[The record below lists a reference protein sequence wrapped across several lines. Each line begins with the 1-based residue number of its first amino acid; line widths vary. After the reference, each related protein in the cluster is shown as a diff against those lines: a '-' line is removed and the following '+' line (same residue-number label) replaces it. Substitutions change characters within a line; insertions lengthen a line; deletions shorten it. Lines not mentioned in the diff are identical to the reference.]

1 MNMGLKKQ
9 AKKNR
14 AEANTHQIPDAGK
27 NMQYDLYKSP
37 LLRVYTE
44 IEDGHMRMKTSGAAS
59 ILMRK
64 NLAKNLSIFE
74 GEKPAKVE
82 ADRLICS
89 TWMPPIPSPG
99 FDRLVKSQLSSI
111 LGKMIP
117 DQVTISI
124 TEECPNNC
132 IHCALPDTKNRAK
145 LTTETVKSTI
155 DQILEMGTTFV
166 IFDGGEPL
174 TYPGL
179 EDLIRYV
186 DPEKAI
192 TGMFTS
198 GVGLTE
204 ERARSLKE
212 AGLYSLTVSFDS
224 AYEDKHDHV
233 RGRKGVFKSAVEA
246 VKSGLKAELLVN
258 IYVVLSRDNVNE
270 LEELYTLAAK
280 LGVHELSFY
289 EIVPTGRWMDRASEI
304 MTPEDMRKFDNF
316 VSRVR
321 EKEGPRVF
329 AIPQV
334 MKATGCMAGR
344 KWFHITPEGNILP
357 CACIPIPYGN
367 VHRDK
372 VRDIWKK
379 IREDPAYNAKCCLM
393 RNPEFREKYLKI
405 RE

>member
-1 MNMGLKKQ
+1 
-9 AKKNR
+9 
-14 AEANTHQIPDAGK
+14 
-27 NMQYDLYKSP
+27 
-37 LLRVYTE
+37 
-44 IEDGHMRMKTSGAAS
+44 MRMKTSGAVS
-59 ILMRK
+59 IPLRK
-64 NLAKNLSIFE
+64 ILEKKIFIFE
-74 GEKPAKVE
+74 GEKPAKLE
-82 ADRLICS
+82 PERLICS
-89 TWMPPIPSPG
+89 TWMPPIPSST

-111 LGKMIP
+111 MGKMIP

-145 LTTETVKSTI
+145 LTPETVKSTI

-174 TYPGL
+174 TYDGL
-179 EDLIRYV
+179 ENLISYV
-186 DPEKAI
+186 NPQKAI

-198 GVGLTE
+198 GVGMTE

-224 AYEDKHDHV
+224 AYEDKHDYV
-233 RGRKGVFKSAVEA
+233 RGRKGVFKSAIEA
-246 VKSGLKAELLVN
+246 VKNGLKAGLLVN

-270 LEELYTLAAK
+270 LEELYALAAE

-289 EIVPTGRWMDRASEI
+289 EIVPTGRWMDHASEI
-304 MTPEDMRKFDNF
+304 MTPKDMRKFDNF
-316 VSRVR
+316 VSKVR
-321 EKEGPRVF
+321 EKEGPKVF
-329 AIPQV
+329 AIPQI
-334 MKATGCMAGR
+334 MKTTGCMAGR
-344 KWFHITPEGNILP
+344 KWLHITPEGNVLP

-379 IREDPAYNAKCCLM
+379 IRGDPVYNANCCLM
-393 RNPEFREKYLKI
+393 RNPEFREKYMKI
-405 RE
+405 LE

>member
-1 MNMGLKKQ
+1 
-9 AKKNR
+9 
-14 AEANTHQIPDAGK
+14 
-27 NMQYDLYKSP
+27 MQYDFYKSP

-59 ILMRK
+59 ILMKK
-64 NLAKNLSIFE
+64 NIEKNLSVFE

-82 ADRLICS
+82 AGRLICS
-89 TWMPPIPSPG
+89 TWMPPVPSPG
-99 FDRLVKSQLSSI
+99 FDRLVKSQLFSTM
-111 LGKMIP
+111 GKRIP

-132 IHCALPDTKNRAK
+132 IHCALPDTKNREK
-145 LTTETVKSTI
+145 LAPEIVKSII
-155 DQILEMGTTFV
+155 DQVLEMGTTFV

-174 TYPGL
+174 TYPDL

-186 DPEKAI
+186 DPDKAI

-204 ERARSLKE
+204 ERANRLKE

-224 AYEDKHDHV
+224 AHEDKHDHV

-246 VKSGLKAELLVN
+246 VKNGLKAELLVN

-270 LEELYTLAAK
+270 LEELYALASE

-289 EIVPTGRWMDRASEI
+289 EIVPTGRWMDHASEI
-304 MTPEDMRKFDNF
+304 MTPKDLRKFDNF
-316 VSRVR
+316 VSEAR

-329 AIPQV
+329 PIPQV
-334 MKATGCMAGR
+334 MKTTGCMAGR
-344 KWFHITPEGNILP
+344 KWLHITPEGNILP

-367 VHRDK
+367 VHRDSIK
-372 VRDIWKK
+372 DVWKR
-379 IREDPAYNAKCCLM
+379 IREDPVYNAKCCLM
-393 RNPEFREKYLKI
+393 RNPEFREKYLKVL
-405 RE
+405 E

>member
-1 MNMGLKKQ
+1 M
-9 AKKNR
+9 
-14 AEANTHQIPDAGK
+14 PCAGK
-27 NMQYDLYKSP
+27 NMQYDFYKSP

-44 IEDGHMRMKTSGAAS
+44 IEDGHMRMRTSGAAS

-64 NLAKNLSIFE
+64 NLEKNLSLFE

-82 ADRLICS
+82 ADRLVCS
-89 TWMPPIPSPG
+89 TWMPPVPSPG
-99 FDRLVKSQLSSI
+99 FDRLVKSQLFSI

-132 IHCALPDTKNRAK
+132 IHCALPDTKNREK
-145 LTTETVKSTI
+145 LTPKTVKSTI
-155 DQILEMGTTFV
+155 DQVLEMGTTFV

-192 TGMFTS
+192 AGMFTS

-204 ERARSLKE
+204 ERASRLKE

-224 AYEDKHDHV
+224 AYEDKHDYV

-246 VKSGLKAELLVN
+246 VRNGIKAGLLVN

-270 LEELYTLAAK
+270 LEELYALASE
-280 LGVHELSFY
+280 LEVHELSFY
-289 EIVPTGRWMDRASEI
+289 EIVPTGRWMDHASEI
-304 MTPEDMRKFDNF
+304 MTPKDLKKFDNF
-316 VSRVR
+316 VSRVQGER
-321 EKEGPRVF
+321 R
-329 AIPQV
+329 PQSISYP
-334 MKATGCMAGR
+334 AGHEDHR
-344 KWFHITPEGNILP
+344 LHGRPEV
-357 CACIPIPYGN
+357 APYY
-367 VHRDK
+367 
-372 VRDIWKK
+372 
-379 IREDPAYNAKCCLM
+379 P
-393 RNPEFREKYLKI
+393 
-405 RE
+405 

>member
-1 MNMGLKKQ
+1 MPG
-9 AKKNR
+9 
-14 AEANTHQIPDAGK
+14 AGN
-27 NMQYDLYKSP
+27 NMQYYFYKSP
-37 LLRVYTE
+37 LFRVYAE
-44 IEDGHMRMKTSGAAS
+44 IKDGQMKMKTSGAAS
-59 ILMRK
+59 ILVRKTLEK
-64 NLAKNLSIFE
+64 NLTIFE

-82 ADRLICS
+82 ADQLICS
-89 TWMPPIPSPG
+89 TWMPPVPSSG
-99 FDRLVKSQLSSI
+99 FDRLVKSQIYSI

-132 IHCALPDTKNRAK
+132 IHCALPDTKNREK
-145 LTTETVKSTI
+145 LDPEIVKSTI
-155 DQILEMGTTFV
+155 DQVLEMGTTLV

-204 ERARSLKE
+204 ERAHRLKE

-246 VKSGLKAELLVN
+246 VKNGIKAGLLVN

-270 LEELYTLAAK
+270 LEELYALASE

-289 EIVPTGRWMDRASEI
+289 EIVPTGRWMDHASEI
-304 MTPEDMRKFDNF
+304 MTPKDLRKFENF
-316 VSRVR
+316 VSEAR
-321 EKEGPRVF
+321 EKEGPRIF
-329 AIPQV
+329 PIPQV
-334 MKATGCMAGR
+334 MKTTGCMAGR
-344 KWFHITPEGNILP
+344 KWLHITPEGNILP

-367 VHRDK
+367 VHRNRIKD
-372 VRDIWKK
+372 VWKK

-393 RNPEFREKYLKI
+393 RNPEFREKYLKLS
-405 RE
+405 E

>member
-1 MNMGLKKQ
+1 
-9 AKKNR
+9 
-14 AEANTHQIPDAGK
+14 
-27 NMQYDLYKSP
+27 MQYDFYKSP
-37 LLRVYTE
+37 LFRVYTE
-44 IEDGHMRMKTSGAAS
+44 IEDGQMKMKTSGAAS
-59 ILMRK
+59 VLVRKTLEK
-64 NLAKNLSIFE
+64 NLTIFE

-82 ADRLICS
+82 TNQLICS
-89 TWMPPIPSPG
+89 TWMPPVPSPG
-99 FDRLVKSQLSSI
+99 FDRLVKSQIYSI

-132 IHCALPDTKNRAK
+132 IHCALPDTKNREK
-145 LTTETVKSTI
+145 LAPEIVKSTI
-155 DQILEMGTTFV
+155 DQVLEMGTTFV

-204 ERARSLKE
+204 ERARRLKE

-224 AYEDKHDHV
+224 SYEDKHDHV

-246 VKSGLKAELLVN
+246 VKNGIKVGLLVN

-270 LEELYTLAAK
+270 LEELYVLASE

-289 EIVPTGRWMDRASEI
+289 EIVPTGRWMDHASEI
-304 MTPEDMRKFDNF
+304 MTPKDLRKFENF
-316 VSRVR
+316 VLGAR
-321 EKEGPRVF
+321 EKEGPRIF
-329 AIPQV
+329 PIPQV
-334 MKATGCMAGR
+334 MKTTGCMAGR
-344 KWFHITPEGNILP
+344 KWLHITPEGNILP

-367 VHRDK
+367 VHRDRIK
-372 VRDIWKK
+372 DVWKK
-379 IREDPAYNAKCCLM
+379 IRKDPAYNAKCCLM
-393 RNPEFREKYLKI
+393 RNPEFREKYLKLS
-405 RE
+405 E

>member
-1 MNMGLKKQ
+1 M
-9 AKKNR
+9 
-14 AEANTHQIPDAGK
+14 PDAGN
-27 NMQYDLYKSP
+27 NMQYDFYKSP
-37 LLRVYTE
+37 LFRVYAE
-44 IEDGHMRMKTSGAAS
+44 IEDGQMKMKTSGAAS
-59 ILMRK
+59 ILVRKTLEK
-64 NLAKNLSIFE
+64 NLTIFE

-82 ADRLICS
+82 ADQLICS
-89 TWMPPIPSPG
+89 TWMPPVPSSG
-99 FDRLVKSQLSSI
+99 FDRLVKSQIYSI

-132 IHCALPDTKNRAK
+132 IHCALPDTKNREK
-145 LTTETVKSTI
+145 LDPEIVKSTI
-155 DQILEMGTTFV
+155 DQVLEMGTTFV

-204 ERARSLKE
+204 ERAHRLKE

-246 VKSGLKAELLVN
+246 VKNGIKVGLLVN

-270 LEELYTLAAK
+270 LEELFALASE

-289 EIVPTGRWMDRASEI
+289 EIVPTGRWMDHASEI
-304 MTPEDMRKFDNF
+304 MTPKDLRKFENF
-316 VSRVR
+316 VSETR
-321 EKEGPRVF
+321 EKEGPRIF
-329 AIPQV
+329 PIPQV
-334 MKATGCMAGR
+334 MKTTGCMAGR
-344 KWFHITPEGNILP
+344 KWLHITPEGNILP

-367 VHRDK
+367 VHRNRIKD
-372 VRDIWKK
+372 VWKK
-379 IREDPAYNAKCCLM
+379 IRKDPAYNAKCCLM
-393 RNPEFREKYLKI
+393 RNPEFREKYLKLS
-405 RE
+405 E